1 MILGDLE
8 NHVLPPVTIYAHAH
22 TGPSHPDWTEV
33 SPGSEKTKNMVLSDA
48 TSVTSEQVRSEKL
61 YLS

>member
-8 NHVLPPVTIYAHAH
+8 NHALPPVTIYAHAH

-33 SPGSEKTKNMVLSDA
+33 SPGSEKTLKKKFYQMPQAYINSPYL
-48 TSVTSEQVRSEKL
+48 TS
-61 YLS
+61 